1 MKCPQCGYEPTLAE
15 IQKSPDSCV
24 ECGVVYAQYEQN
36 KRLQQSSVAVVTA
49 APPIS
54 GEVKDALREF
64 PGAQPVVVVDFR
76 MGFGSMVSFMVKW
89 ALASIPELIILLV
102 LGWGLLS
109 ILSLFGGPPFRPP
122 RL

>member
-15 IQKSPDSCV
+15 IQRSPDSCV

-36 KRLQQSSVAVVTA
+36 KRLHQSAAVITTASPVAGA
-49 APPIS
+49 
-54 GEVKDALREF
+54 VKDVLREF

-76 MGFGSMVSFMVKW
+76 MGFGSMVNFMVKW
-89 ALASIPELIILLV
+89 ALASIPALVILLV

-109 ILSLFGGPPFRPP
+109 ILSLFGGPPLRPP